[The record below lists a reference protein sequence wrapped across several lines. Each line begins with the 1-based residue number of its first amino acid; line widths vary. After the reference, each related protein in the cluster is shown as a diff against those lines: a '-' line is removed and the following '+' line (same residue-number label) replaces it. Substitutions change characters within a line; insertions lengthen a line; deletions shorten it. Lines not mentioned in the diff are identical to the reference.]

1 MKKSDFLELLI
12 SLSPEQINKLI
23 QEKGKEPKLVRG
35 VIYDK
40 E

>member
-1 MKKSDFLELLI
+1 MKKSDFLSILL
-12 SLSPEQINKLI
+12 SVSPEKINQII

-40 E
+40 

>member
-1 MKKSDFLELLI
+1 MKKSDFLELLLSI
-12 SLSPEQINKLI
+12 SPEEINKLI

>member
-12 SLSPEQINKLI
+12 SLSPEDINRLI
-23 QEKGKEPKLVRG
+23 KDKGKEPKLVRG